1 MMTNRRKALARGCAA
16 MASMVGM
23 AGLLRP
29 ARGLA
34 AAARPV
40 ADGVV
45 RLGQSTALTGPN
57 GAVGRQ
63 FRDAALG
70 WFNLVNGQGGQSG
83 AGGHRFELTTLDDG
97 GVVERAT
104 TNAKLL
110 TSTHAA
116 IGFFGFAGP
125 GANREGMQAALEE
138 GVPFIAPVSGMDVLR
153 QPGNANVYLL
163 RAGHRDEI
171 RQIIRHTSSTGI
183 ARVALLFEYESAGWE
198 IRDSFAQ
205 AAQAAGLAG
214 STSASVS
221 RGSADVAAAVPVLVA
236 ANPQAIILAANP
248 SASAA
253 FVRSA
258 RKAGF
263 GGSFYT
269 VSTVGG
275 QVLLDQLGPLAV
287 GISVAQVVPFPWG
300 GGTPISREFLAF
312 CAASQITPDFASME
326 GYIAARW
333 LTEAVKRARSREP
346 GPAALGAALAQMP
359 AFSLGGF
366 PLAFSSDTR
375 SASSFVE
382 LTVVSNQLKFLK

>member
-1 MMTNRRKALARGCAA
+1 MMNRRKAITLACAA
-16 MASMVGM
+16 T
-23 AGLLRP
+23 GLSRP
-29 ARGLA
+29 TLGLA
-34 AAARPV
+34 TGKPS

-45 RLGQSTALTGPN
+45 RLGQSTALTGAN

-70 WFNLVNGQGGQSG
+70 WFNLVNSQGG
-83 AGGHRFELTTLDDG
+83 AGGYRIELITLDDG

-104 TNAKLL
+104 TNVKLL
-110 TSTHAA
+110 TSTHGAA
-116 IGFFGFAGP
+116 GFFGFAGP
-125 GANREGMQAALEE
+125 GANREGMQGAREE

-153 QPGNANVYLL
+153 QRDNTNVYLL

-171 RQIIRHTSSTGI
+171 RQIIRHTRSTGI
-183 ARVALLFEYESAGWE
+183 TRVALLFDYESAGWE

-205 AAQAAGLAG
+205 SADIAKLA
-214 STSASVS
+214 SSVSASVS
-221 RGSADVAAAVPVLVA
+221 RGSADVDPAVAALVA

-253 FVRSA
+253 FVRAA

-275 QVLLDQLGPLAV
+275 QVLLDQLGQLAV

-300 GGTPISREFLAF
+300 GTTAISREFLGF
-312 CAASQITPDFASME
+312 CAASQLKPDFASME

-333 LTEAVKRARSREP
+333 LTEALKRAKPREP
-346 GPAALGAALAQMP
+346 SAAALGTALEQMP
-359 AFSLGGF
+359 ALNLSGF
-366 PLAFSSDTR
+366 PLAFSSVTR
-375 SASSFVE
+375 SASSCVE

>member
-1 MMTNRRKALARGCAA
+1 MFTNKRKFLTLACAA
-16 MASMVGM
+16 AAGVSMP
-23 AGLLRP
+23 GLS
-29 ARGLA
+29 LA
-34 AAARPV
+34 AAKKPA

-45 RLGQSTALTGPN
+45 RLGQSTSLTGAN

-63 FRDAALG
+63 FRDAAMS
-70 WFNLVNGQGGQSG
+70 WFDLVNGDGGV
-83 AGGHRFELTTLDDG
+83 AGLKLELTTLDDG

-110 TSTHAA
+110 TSNYAA
-116 IGFFGFAGP
+116 AGFFGFAGP
-125 GANREGMQAALEE
+125 GANREGMQVAASE

-153 QPGNANVYLL
+153 QRGNGNVYLL

-183 ARVALLFEYESAGWE
+183 TRVGLLFEYESAGWE

-205 AAQAAGLAG
+205 ASEAAKLAG
-214 STSASVS
+214 SVSSSVS
-221 RGSADVAAAVPVLVA
+221 RGSADVTVAVTVLVA

-253 FVRSA
+253 FVRAA
-258 RKAGF
+258 RKAGY

-275 QVLLDQLGPLAV
+275 QVLLEQLGSLAV

-300 GGTPISREFLAF
+300 GTTPISRDFLAF
-312 CAASQITPDFASME
+312 CLDSKIAPDFASME
-326 GYIAARW
+326 GYVAARW
-333 LTEAVKRARSREP
+333 LTEALKRAKPREAT
-346 GPAALGAALAQMP
+346 PAALAMALEKMP
-359 AFSLGGF
+359 PLNLGGF
-366 PLAFSSDTR
+366 PLAFSPETR

-382 LTVVSNQLKFLK
+382 LTVVSSALKFLK

>member
-1 MMTNRRKALARGCAA
+1 MNRRKAITLAC
-16 MASMVGM
+16 
-23 AGLLRP
+23 
-29 ARGLA
+29 A
-34 AAARPV
+34 AAAGLSRPTLGLATGKPS

-45 RLGQSTALTGPN
+45 RLGQSTALTGAN

-70 WFNLVNGQGGQSG
+70 WFNVVNSQGG
-83 AGGHRFELTTLDDG
+83 AGGYRIELITLDDG

-110 TSTHAA
+110 TSTHGAA
-116 IGFFGFAGP
+116 GFFGFAGP
-125 GANREGMQAALEE
+125 GANREGMQGAMEE

-153 QPGNANVYLL
+153 QRDNTNVYLL

-183 ARVALLFEYESAGWE
+183 TRVALLFDYESAGWE

-205 AAQAAGLAG
+205 SADTAKLA
-214 STSASVS
+214 SSVSASVS
-221 RGSADVAAAVPVLVA
+221 RGSTDVDPAVAALVA

-253 FVRSA
+253 FVRAA

-275 QVLLDQLGPLAV
+275 QVLLDQLGQLAV

-300 GGTPISREFLAF
+300 GTTAISREFLGF
-312 CAASQITPDFASME
+312 CAASQLKPDFASME

-333 LTEAVKRARSREP
+333 LTEGLKRAKPREP
-346 GPAALGAALAQMP
+346 SAAALGAALEQMP
-359 AFSLGGF
+359 ALNLSGF
-366 PLAFSSDTR
+366 PLAFSSVTR

-382 LTVVSNQLKFLK
+382 LTVVSSQLKFLK

>member
-1 MMTNRRKALARGCAA
+1 MMNRRKAITLAC
-16 MASMVGM
+16 
-23 AGLLRP
+23 
-29 ARGLA
+29 A
-34 AAARPV
+34 AAAGLSRPTLGLATRKPS

-45 RLGQSTALTGPN
+45 RLGQSTALTGVN

-70 WFNLVNGQGGQSG
+70 WFNVVNSQGG
-83 AGGHRFELTTLDDG
+83 AGGYRIELMTLDDG

-110 TSTHAA
+110 TSTHGAA
-116 IGFFGFAGP
+116 GFFGFAGP
-125 GANREGMQAALEE
+125 GANREGMQGAMEE

-153 QPGNANVYLL
+153 QRDNTNVYLL

-171 RQIIRHTSSTGI
+171 RQIIRHTRSTGTT
-183 ARVALLFEYESAGWE
+183 RVALLFDYESAGWE

-205 AAQAAGLAG
+205 SAENAKLA
-214 STSASVS
+214 SSVSASVS
-221 RGSADVAAAVPVLVA
+221 RGSVDVDPAVAALVA

-253 FVRSA
+253 FVRAA

-275 QVLLDQLGPLAV
+275 QVLLDQLGQLAV

-300 GGTPISREFLAF
+300 GTTAISREFLGF
-312 CAASQITPDFASME
+312 CAASQLKPDFASME

-333 LTEAVKRARSREP
+333 LTEALKRAKPREP
-346 GPAALGAALAQMP
+346 SAAALGTALEQMP
-359 AFSLGGF
+359 ALSLSGF

-382 LTVVSNQLKFLK
+382 LTVVSSQLKFLK

>member
-1 MMTNRRKALARGCAA
+1 MLTNKRRFLSLACATAAGMSFPALA
-16 MASMVGM
+16 
-23 AGLLRP
+23 
-29 ARGLA
+29 LA
-34 AAARPV
+34 AKKPGG
-40 ADGVV
+40 DGVM
-45 RLGQSTALTGPN
+45 RLGQTTSLTGAN

-70 WFNLVNGQGGQSG
+70 WFNLVNGQGG
-83 AGGHRFELTTLDDG
+83 AGGLKLELATLDDG

-104 TNAKLL
+104 INAKLL
-110 TSTHAA
+110 TASHGAV
-116 IGFFGFAGP
+116 GFFGFAGP
-125 GANREGMQAALEE
+125 GANREGMQVALTE

-153 QPGNANVYLL
+153 QRENAGVYLL

-171 RQIIRHTSSTGI
+171 RQIIRHTASTGI
-183 ARVALLFEYESAGWE
+183 TRVALLFEYESAGWE

-205 AAQAAGLAG
+205 AADAAKLA
-214 STSASVS
+214 SSISSSVS
-221 RGSADVAAAVPVLVA
+221 RGSSDVAVAVPVLIA

-253 FVRSA
+253 FVRAA

-275 QVLLDQLGPLAV
+275 QVLLDQLGTLAV

-300 GGTPISREFLAF
+300 GGSVISREFLAF
-312 CAASQITPDFASME
+312 CGDNNITPDFASME
-326 GYIAARW
+326 GYMAARW
-333 LTEAVKRARSREP
+333 LTEALKRAKPREATSATLA
-346 GPAALGAALAQMP
+346 AALEKMP
-359 AFSLGGF
+359 PFSLGGF
-366 PLAFSSDTR
+366 PLAFSTDTR

-382 LTVVSNQLKFLK
+382 LTVVSNQLRFLK

>member
-1 MMTNRRKALARGCAA
+1 MGSNRRSVLTALAC
-16 MASMVGM
+16 
-23 AGLLRP
+23 
-29 ARGLA
+29 A
-34 AAARPV
+34 AAAGTCWSTPG
-40 ADGVV
+40 AASKKQSGEGVM
-45 RLGQSTALTGPN
+45 RLGQSTALTGAN

-70 WFNLVNGQGGQSG
+70 WFNQINGQGG
-83 AGGHRFELTTLDDG
+83 AGGYKIDLITMDDG

-110 TSTHAA
+110 TSTHGAA
-116 IGFFGFAGP
+116 GLFGFAGP
-125 GANREGMQAALEE
+125 GANREGMQVAQAE
-138 GVPFIAPVSGMDVLR
+138 GVSFIAPVSGMDVLR
-153 QPGNANVYLL
+153 QKENAGVYLL

-183 ARVALLFEYESAGWE
+183 TRVGLLFEYESAGWE

-205 AAQAAGLAG
+205 AAEATKLASSV
-214 STSASVS
+214 STSVS
-221 RGSADVAAAVPVLVA
+221 RGSADVSVAVPVLVA
-236 ANPQAIILAANP
+236 ANLQAVILAANP
-248 SASAA
+248 VASAA
-253 FVRSA
+253 FVRAA

-275 QVLLDQLGPLAV
+275 QVLLNELGTLAV

-300 GGTPISREFLAF
+300 GGSIISREFLTF
-312 CAASQITPDFASME
+312 CNDNKITPDFASME
-326 GYIAARW
+326 GYLAARW
-333 LTEAVKRARSREP
+333 LTEALKRAKPREATP
-346 GPAALGAALAQMP
+346 ATLAAALESMP
-359 AFSLGGF
+359 PLNLGGF
-366 PLAFSSDTR
+366 PLSFSADTR

>member
-1 MMTNRRKALARGCAA
+1 MITNRRRAITLAC
-16 MASMVGM
+16 
-23 AGLLRP
+23 
-29 ARGLA
+29 A
-34 AAARPV
+34 AAAGLSRPTLGLATGKPS

-45 RLGQSTALTGPN
+45 RLGQSTALTGAN

-70 WFNLVNGQGGQSG
+70 WFNVVNSQGG
-83 AGGHRFELTTLDDG
+83 AGGYRIELITLDDG

-110 TSTHAA
+110 TSTHGAA
-116 IGFFGFAGP
+116 GFFGFAGP
-125 GANREGMQAALEE
+125 GANREGMQGAMEE

-153 QPGNANVYLL
+153 QRDNTNVYLL

-183 ARVALLFEYESAGWE
+183 NRLALLFDYESAGWE

-205 AAQAAGLAG
+205 SADTAKLA
-214 STSASVS
+214 SSVSASVS
-221 RGSADVAAAVPVLVA
+221 RGSVDVDPAVAALVA
-236 ANPQAIILAANP
+236 ANPQAIILAANL

-253 FVRSA
+253 FVRAA

-275 QVLLDQLGPLAV
+275 QVLLDQLGQLAV

-300 GGTPISREFLAF
+300 GTTAISREFLGF
-312 CAASQITPDFASME
+312 CAASQLKPDFASME

-333 LTEAVKRARSREP
+333 LTEALKRAKPREP
-346 GPAALGAALAQMP
+346 SAAALGTALEQMP
-359 AFSLGGF
+359 ALNLSGF
-366 PLAFSSDTR
+366 PLAFSSVTR

-382 LTVVSNQLKFLK
+382 LTVVSSQLKFLK

>member
-1 MMTNRRKALARGCAA
+1 MMTNRRQAITLAC
-16 MASMVGM
+16 
-23 AGLLRP
+23 
-29 ARGLA
+29 A
-34 AAARPV
+34 AAAGLSRSTLGLATGKPS

-45 RLGQSTALTGPN
+45 RLGQSTALTGVN

-70 WFNLVNGQGGQSG
+70 WFNVVNSQGG
-83 AGGHRFELTTLDDG
+83 AGGYRIELITLDDG

-110 TSTHAA
+110 TSTHGAA
-116 IGFFGFAGP
+116 GFFGFAGP
-125 GANREGMQAALEE
+125 GANREGMQGAMEE

-153 QPGNANVYLL
+153 QRDNTNVYLL

-183 ARVALLFEYESAGWE
+183 TRVALLFDYESAGWE

-205 AAQAAGLAG
+205 SADTAKLA
-214 STSASVS
+214 SSVSASVS
-221 RGSADVAAAVPVLVA
+221 RGGTDVGPAVAALVA

-253 FVRSA
+253 FVRTA

-275 QVLLDQLGPLAV
+275 QVLLDQLGQLAV

-300 GGTPISREFLAF
+300 GTTAISREFLGF
-312 CAASQITPDFASME
+312 CAASQLKPDFASME

-333 LTEAVKRARSREP
+333 LTEALKRAKPRESST
-346 GPAALGAALAQMP
+346 AALGAALEQMP
-359 AFSLGGF
+359 ALNLSGF
-366 PLAFSSDTR
+366 PLAFSSVTR

-382 LTVVSNQLKFLK
+382 LTVVSSQLKFLK

>member
-1 MMTNRRKALARGCAA
+1 MITNRRQAITLAC
-16 MASMVGM
+16 
-23 AGLLRP
+23 
-29 ARGLA
+29 A
-34 AAARPV
+34 AAAGLSRPTLGLATGKPS

-45 RLGQSTALTGPN
+45 RLGQSTALTGAN

-70 WFNLVNGQGGQSG
+70 WFNVVNSQGG
-83 AGGHRFELTTLDDG
+83 AGGYRIELITLDDG

-110 TSTHAA
+110 TSTHGAA
-116 IGFFGFAGP
+116 GFFGFAGP
-125 GANREGMQAALEE
+125 GANREGMQGAMEE

-153 QPGNANVYLL
+153 QRDNTNVYLL

-183 ARVALLFEYESAGWE
+183 NRLALLFDYESAGWE

-205 AAQAAGLAG
+205 AADTAKLA
-214 STSASVS
+214 SSVSASVS
-221 RGSADVAAAVPVLVA
+221 RGSIDVDPAVAALVA

-253 FVRSA
+253 FVRAA

-275 QVLLDQLGPLAV
+275 QVLLDQLGQLAV

-300 GGTPISREFLAF
+300 GTTAISREFLGF
-312 CAASQITPDFASME
+312 CAASQLKPDFASME

-333 LTEAVKRARSREP
+333 LTEALKRAKPREP
-346 GPAALGAALAQMP
+346 SAAALGSALEQMP
-359 AFSLGGF
+359 ALNLSGF
-366 PLAFSSDTR
+366 PLAFSSVTR

-382 LTVVSNQLKFLK
+382 LTVVSSQLKFLK

>member
-1 MMTNRRKALARGCAA
+1 MMNRRKALTLAC
-16 MASMVGM
+16 
-23 AGLLRP
+23 
-29 ARGLA
+29 A
-34 AAARPV
+34 AAAGLSRSALGLATGKPS
-40 ADGVV
+40 ADGVL
-45 RLGQSTALTGPN
+45 RLGQSTALTGAN

-70 WFNLVNGQGGQSG
+70 WFNLVNSQGG
-83 AGGHRFELTTLDDG
+83 AGGYRIELITLDDG

-110 TSTHAA
+110 TSTHGAA
-116 IGFFGFAGP
+116 GFFGFAGP
-125 GANREGMQAALEE
+125 GANREGMQGAMEE

-153 QPGNANVYLL
+153 QRDNTNVYLL

-171 RQIIRHTSSTGI
+171 RQIIRHASSTGTT
-183 ARVALLFEYESAGWE
+183 RVALLFEYESAGWE
-198 IRDSFAQ
+198 IRDSFVQ
-205 AAQAAGLAG
+205 AADAAKLA
-214 STSASVS
+214 SSVSASVS
-221 RGSADVAAAVPVLVA
+221 RGSTDVGPAVAALVA

-253 FVRSA
+253 FVRTA

-275 QVLLDQLGPLAV
+275 QVLLDQLGQLAA

-300 GGTPISREFLAF
+300 GTTAISREFLGF
-312 CAASQITPDFASME
+312 CAASQVKPDFASME

-333 LTEAVKRARSREP
+333 LTEALKRAKPREP
-346 GPAALGAALAQMP
+346 SAAALGTALEQMP
-359 AFSLGGF
+359 ALNFSGF
-366 PLAFSSDTR
+366 PLAFSSVTR

-382 LTVVSNQLKFLK
+382 LTVVSKQLKFLK

>member
-1 MMTNRRKALARGCAA
+1 MMTNRRTALTLACATAAGASWPALA
-16 MASMVGM
+16 
-23 AGLLRP
+23 
-29 ARGLA
+29 LA
-34 AAARPV
+34 ANKPSGG
-40 ADGVV
+40 GVI
-45 RLGQSTALTGPN
+45 RLGQSTALTGAN

-70 WFNLVNGQGGQSG
+70 WFEVVNGQGG
-83 AGGHRFELTTLDDG
+83 AGGYKLELVTLDDG

-116 IGFFGFAGP
+116 AGFFGFAGP
-125 GANREGMQAALEE
+125 GANREGMQVALAE

-153 QPGNANVYLL
+153 QRENANVFLL

-171 RQIIRHTSSTGI
+171 RQIIRHTSATGI
-183 ARVALLFEYESAGWE
+183 TRVGLLFEYESAGWE

-205 AAQAAGLAG
+205 AADAAKLA
-214 STSASVS
+214 SSVTTSVS

-236 ANPQAIILAANP
+236 ANPQAVILAANP

-300 GGTPISREFLAF
+300 GGSVISREFLAF
-312 CAASQITPDFASME
+312 CTANNIVPDFASME
-326 GYIAARW
+326 GYVAARW
-333 LTEAVKRARSREP
+333 LTESLKRAKPREA
-346 GPAALGAALAQMP
+346 GPAALAAALERMP
-359 AFSLGGF
+359 PFNLGGF
-366 PLAFSSDTR
+366 PLAFSADTR

-382 LTVVSNQLKFLK
+382 LTVVSNALKFLK

>member
-1 MMTNRRKALARGCAA
+1 MIANRRRALTLACATA
-16 MASMVGM
+16 
-23 AGLLRP
+23 AGLSWP
-29 ARGLA
+29 ALGLA
-34 AAARPV
+34 ARKPS

-45 RLGQSTALTGPN
+45 RLGQSTSLTGNN

-63 FRDAALG
+63 FRDAAQG
-70 WFNLVNGQGGQSG
+70 WFNLVNNQGG
-83 AGGHRFELTTLDDG
+83 AGGQRLELVTLDDG

-110 TSTHAA
+110 TSTHAVSA
-116 IGFFGFAGP
+116 FFGFAGP
-125 GANREGMQAALEE
+125 GANREGMQVALEE

-153 QPGNANVYLL
+153 QQANGHVFLL

-183 ARVALLFEYESAGWE
+183 TRVALLFEYESAGWE

-205 AAQAAGLAG
+205 AADAAKLA
-214 STSASVS
+214 SSISASVS
-221 RGSADVAAAVPVLVA
+221 RGSVDVAPAVPLLVA
-236 ANPQAIILAANP
+236 GNPQAIILAANP

-253 FVRSA
+253 FVRAA

-300 GGTPISREFLAF
+300 GGSAISREFLAF
-312 CAASQITPDFASME
+312 CADNKITPDFASME
-326 GYIAARW
+326 GYVAARW
-333 LTEAVKRARSREP
+333 LTEALKRAKPREAS
-346 GPAALGAALAQMP
+346 PAAIAAALERMP
-359 AFSLGGF
+359 PVNLGGF
-366 PLAFSSDTR
+366 PLAFSADTR

-382 LTVVSNQLKFLK
+382 LTVVSNALKFLK

>member
-1 MMTNRRKALARGCAA
+1 MFTNRRKALTLACATA
-16 MASMVGM
+16 
-23 AGLLRP
+23 AGLTFP
-29 ARGLA
+29 ALGLA
-34 AAARPV
+34 APKKPP

-45 RLGQSTALTGPN
+45 RLGQSTSLTGAN

-70 WFNLVNGQGGQSG
+70 WFNQVNAQGGVNGL
-83 AGGHRFELTTLDDG
+83 RIELVTLDDG

-110 TSTHAA
+110 TASHGSAA
-116 IGFFGFAGP
+116 FFGFAGP
-125 GANREGMQAALEE
+125 GANREGMQVALNE

-153 QPGNANVYLL
+153 QRENANVYLL

-183 ARVALLFEYESAGWE
+183 TRVALLFEYESVGWE

-205 AAQAAGLAG
+205 AADAAKLA
-214 STSASVS
+214 SSVSSSVS
-221 RGSADVAAAVPVLVA
+221 RGSADVSVAVPVLTA
-236 ANPQAIILAANP
+236 SNPQAVILAANP
-248 SASAA
+248 MASAA
-253 FVRSA
+253 FVRAA

-275 QVLLDQLGPLAV
+275 QVLLDQLGPMAV

-300 GGTPISREFLAF
+300 GSTPISREFQAF
-312 CAASQITPDFASME
+312 STANNIVPDFASME
-326 GYIAARW
+326 GYVAARW
-333 LTEAVKRARSREP
+333 LTESLKRSKPREAT
-346 GPAALGAALAQMP
+346 PAALASALERMP
-359 AFSLGGF
+359 AFNLGGF
-366 PLAFSSDTR
+366 QLDFSPDTR

-382 LTVVSNQLKFLK
+382 LTVVSNALRFMK

>member
-1 MMTNRRKALARGCAA
+1 MMTNRRTALMRTCATVAGTSWPALA
-16 MASMVGM
+16 
-23 AGLLRP
+23 
-29 ARGLA
+29 LA
-34 AAARPV
+34 ARKPFG
-40 ADGVV
+40 DGVV

-63 FRDAALG
+63 FRDAALA
-70 WFNLVNGQGGQSG
+70 WFNVVNNQGG
-83 AGGHRFELTTLDDG
+83 AGGHRLELVTLDDG

-116 IGFFGFAGP
+116 AGFFGFAGP
-125 GANREGMQAALEE
+125 GANREGMQVALSE

-153 QPGNANVYLL
+153 QPGNGHVYLL

-183 ARVALLFEYESAGWE
+183 TRVALLFEYESVGWE

-205 AAQAAGLAG
+205 AADAANLAG
-214 STSASVS
+214 SVSASVS
-221 RGSADVAAAVPVLVA
+221 RASADVGSAVAALVA
-236 ANPQAIILAANP
+236 ASPQAIILAANP

-253 FVRSA
+253 FVRAA

-300 GGTPISREFLAF
+300 GGTVISREFLAF
-312 CAASQITPDFASME
+312 CSARQITPDFASME
-326 GYIAARW
+326 GYVAARW
-333 LTEAVKRARSREP
+333 LTEALSRAKPREAS
-346 GPAALGAALAQMP
+346 PAALAAALERMP
-359 AFSLGGF
+359 PFNLGGF
-366 PLAFSSDTR
+366 PLAFSADTR

-382 LTVVSNQLKFLK
+382 LTVVSNALKFLK

>member
-1 MMTNRRKALARGCAA
+1 MTTNRRGAITLACAA
-16 MASMVGM
+16 A
-23 AGLLRP
+23 AGLAWP
-29 ARGLA
+29 ALGLA
-34 AAARPV
+34 ARKPS
-40 ADGVV
+40 ADGIV
-45 RLGQSTALTGPN
+45 RLGQSTALTGNN

-63 FRDAALG
+63 FRDAAQG
-70 WFNLVNGQGGQSG
+70 WFNLVNNQGG
-83 AGGHRFELTTLDDG
+83 AGGHRLELVTLDDG

-110 TSTHAA
+110 TSTHAVS
-116 IGFFGFAGP
+116 GFFGFVGP
-125 GANREGMQAALEE
+125 GANREGMQVALEE

-153 QPGNANVYLL
+153 QQANGHVFLL

-183 ARVALLFEYESAGWE
+183 TRVGLLFEYESAGWE

-205 AAQAAGLAG
+205 AAEAAKL
-214 STSASVS
+214 SSNISASVS
-221 RGSADVAAAVPVLVA
+221 RGSADVGASVPALLA
-236 ANPQAIILAANP
+236 ANPQAIILSANP

-253 FVRSA
+253 FVRAA

-300 GGTPISREFLAF
+300 GGTAISREFLAF
-312 CAASQITPDFASME
+312 CADNKITPDFASME
-326 GYIAARW
+326 GYVAARW
-333 LTEAVKRARSREP
+333 LTEALRRAKPREASAAAIASALERL
-346 GPAALGAALAQMP
+346 PAVN
-359 AFSLGGF
+359 LGGF
-366 PLAFSSDTR
+366 PLAFNGDTR

-382 LTVVSNQLKFLK
+382 LTVVSNALKFLK